1 MWSSLR
7 FRLELTLAK
16 MTSNALKMIL
26 GVDRKMNVKD
36 FKMFSE
42 ISETPEVFSNLIN
55 SKAQFQLAA
64 EKIKTRNISNVIIL
78 ARGTSDNAGHY
89 LKFLIEVKLG
99 LPVGLASPSSV
110 SIYGAKV
117 DFENTLVIAL
127 SQSGRSPD
135 LITFASA
142 AREGG
147 ALLIAMTNNSDSP
160 LAKVGDIHIDLS
172 AGPEVAVAATKS
184 YSAELLASLL
194 LVDNWMGNKEEVR
207 SHLVDSSRD
216 CIANLSEVDSFANS
230 LDAAR
235 EIVVIGRGYS
245 YANAKELALKIQ
257 ETSYIPVQGMSS
269 ADYQH
274 GPIATLN
281 KNSQVIV
288 LAPSG
293 MPKKA
298 LEDSIARIRQS
309 EPELIWLGSDQ
320 LALKE
325 EKVIRGSSQVKEE
338 ESTII
343 DAALIQYLTLGFAV
357 KNGFNPDSPAGLSKV
372 TKTL

>member
-1 MWSSLR
+1 MK
-7 FRLELTLAK
+7 T
-16 MTSNALKMIL
+16 
-26 GVDRKMNVKD
+26 KD
-36 FKMFSE
+36 FKMYEE
-42 ISETPEVFSNLIN
+42 ISETPDVFSRLIN
-55 SKAQFQLAA
+55 SEAQFQKAA
-64 EKIKTRNISNVIIL
+64 GKIKARNITNVIIL

-117 DFENTLVIAL
+117 DFKDTLVIAL

-135 LITFASA
+135 LITFASSA
-142 AREGG
+142 KEGK
-147 ALLIAMTNNSDSP
+147 ALLITMTNNSDSP
-160 LAKVGDIHIDLS
+160 LANVGDIHIDLS
-172 AGPEVAVAATKS
+172 AGLEVAVAATKS

-194 LVDNWMGNKEEVR
+194 LVDSWIGNMSAGR
-207 SHLVDSSRD
+207 SHLVDSSRE
-216 CIANLSEVDSFANS
+216 CIVNLGEVDSFANS
-230 LDAAR
+230 LDAKR
-235 EIVVIGRGYS
+235 EIVVIGRGYA

-281 KNSQVIV
+281 SDSQVIV
-288 LAPSG
+288 LSPSG

-298 LEDSIARIRQS
+298 LEDSMVRIRQS
-309 EPELIWLGSDQ
+309 EPEIIWLGSNE
-320 LALKE
+320 LALNKE
-325 EKVIRGSSQVKEE
+325 RVIKGSNQAKEE

>member
-1 MWSSLR
+1 MKV
-7 FRLELTLAK
+7 T
-16 MTSNALKMIL
+16 
-26 GVDRKMNVKD
+26 D
-36 FKMFSE
+36 FKMYSE
-42 ISETPEVFSNLIN
+42 ISETPDVFSRLIN
-55 SKAQFQLAA
+55 SEAQFQQAA
-64 EKIKTRNISNVIIL
+64 EKIKARNITNVIIL

-117 DFENTLVIAL
+117 DFKDTLVIAL

-142 AREGG
+142 AKEGK
-147 ALLIAMTNNSDSP
+147 ALLITMTNNSDSP
-160 LAKVGDIHIDLS
+160 LANVGDLHIDLS
-172 AGPEVAVAATKS
+172 AGLEVAVAATKS

-194 LVDNWMGNKEEVR
+194 LVDSWIGNMSAGR
-207 SHLVDSSRD
+207 SHLVVSSRE
-216 CIANLSEVDSFANS
+216 CIANLGEVDSFAKS
-230 LDAAR
+230 LDANR
-235 EIVVIGRGYS
+235 EIVVIGRGYA

-281 KNSQVIV
+281 SDSQVIV
-288 LAPSG
+288 LSPSG

-298 LEDSIARIRQS
+298 LEDSMVRIRQS
-309 EPELIWLGSDQ
+309 EPEIIWLGSNE
-320 LALKE
+320 LALTKE
-325 EKVIRGSSQVKEE
+325 RVIKGSNQAKEE

>member
-1 MWSSLR
+1 M
-7 FRLELTLAK
+7 K
-16 MTSNALKMIL
+16 I
-26 GVDRKMNVKD
+26 KD

-42 ISETPEVFSNLIN
+42 ISETPDVFSRLIN
-55 SKAQFQLAA
+55 SEAQFQQAA
-64 EKIKTRNISNVIIL
+64 EKIKARNITNVIIL

-117 DFENTLVIAL
+117 DFKDTLVIAL

-135 LITFASA
+135 LITFASSA
-142 AREGG
+142 KEGK
-147 ALLIAMTNNSDSP
+147 ALLITMTNNSDSP
-160 LAKVGDIHIDLS
+160 LANVGDLHIDLS
-172 AGPEVAVAATKS
+172 AGLEVAVAATKS

-194 LVDNWMGNKEEVR
+194 LVDSWIGNMSAGR
-207 SHLVDSSRD
+207 SHLVVSSRE
-216 CIANLSEVDSFANS
+216 CIANLGEVDSFAKS
-230 LDAAR
+230 LDANR
-235 EIVVIGRGYS
+235 EIVVIGRGYA

-281 KNSQVIV
+281 SDSQVIV
-288 LAPSG
+288 LSPSG

-298 LEDSIARIRQS
+298 LEDSMVRIRQS
-309 EPELIWLGSDQ
+309 EPEIIWLGSNE
-320 LALKE
+320 LALNKE
-325 EKVIRGSSQVKEE
+325 RVIKGSNQAKEE

-343 DAALIQYLTLGFAV
+343 DAALIQYLTLGFTV

>member
-1 MWSSLR
+1 M
-7 FRLELTLAK
+7 K
-16 MTSNALKMIL
+16 I
-26 GVDRKMNVKD
+26 KD
-36 FKMFSE
+36 FKMYSE
-42 ISETPEVFSNLIN
+42 ISETPDVFSRLIN
-55 SKAQFQLAA
+55 SEAQFQKAA
-64 EKIKTRNISNVIIL
+64 EKIKARNITNVIIL

-117 DFENTLVIAL
+117 DFKDTLVIAL

-142 AREGG
+142 AKEGK
-147 ALLIAMTNNSDSP
+147 ALLITMTNNSDSP
-160 LAKVGDIHIDLS
+160 LANVGDIHIDLS
-172 AGPEVAVAATKS
+172 AGLEVAVAATKS

-194 LVDNWMGNKEEVR
+194 LVDSWIGNMSAGR
-207 SHLVDSSRD
+207 SHLVDSSRE
-216 CIANLSEVDSFANS
+216 CIVNLGEVDSFANS
-230 LDAAR
+230 LDAKR
-235 EIVVIGRGYS
+235 EIVVIGRGYA

-281 KNSQVIV
+281 SDSQVIV
-288 LAPSG
+288 LSPSG

-298 LEDSIARIRQS
+298 LEDSMVRIRQS
-309 EPELIWLGSDQ
+309 EPEIIWLGSKE
-320 LALKE
+320 LALTKE
-325 EKVIRGSSQVKEE
+325 RVIKGSNQAKEE

>member
-1 MWSSLR
+1 MY
-7 FRLELTLAK
+7 
-16 MTSNALKMIL
+16 
-26 GVDRKMNVKD
+26 
-36 FKMFSE
+36 SE
-42 ISETPEVFSNLIN
+42 ISETPDVFSRLIN
-55 SKAQFQLAA
+55 SEAQFKQAA
-64 EKIKTRNISNVIIL
+64 EKIKARNITNVIIL

-117 DFENTLVIAL
+117 DFKDTLVIAL

-142 AREGG
+142 AKEGK
-147 ALLIAMTNNSDSP
+147 ALLITMTNNSDSP
-160 LAKVGDIHIDLS
+160 LANVGDLHIDLS
-172 AGPEVAVAATKS
+172 AGLEVAVAATKS

-194 LVDNWMGNKEEVR
+194 LVDSWIGNMSAGR
-207 SHLVDSSRD
+207 LHLVDSSRE
-216 CIANLSEVDSFANS
+216 CIANLGEVDSFANS
-230 LDAAR
+230 LDAKR
-235 EIVVIGRGYS
+235 VIVVIGRGYA

-281 KNSQVIV
+281 SDSQVIA
-288 LAPSG
+288 LSPSG
-293 MPKKA
+293 MPKQA
-298 LEDSIARIRQS
+298 LEDSMVRIRQS
-309 EPELIWLGSDQ
+309 EPEIIWLGSNE
-320 LALKE
+320 LALNKE
-325 EKVIRGSSQVKEE
+325 RVIKGSNQAKEE

>member
-1 MWSSLR
+1 M
-7 FRLELTLAK
+7 K
-16 MTSNALKMIL
+16 
-26 GVDRKMNVKD
+26 VKD
-36 FKMFSE
+36 FKMYSE
-42 ISETPEVFSNLIN
+42 ISETPEVFSRLLE
-55 SKAQFQLAA
+55 SKAQFQQAA
-64 EKIKTRNISNVIIL
+64 EKIKVRKITNVIIL

-117 DFENTLVIAL
+117 DFKETLVIAL

-142 AREGG
+142 AKEGK
-147 ALLIAMTNNSDSP
+147 ALLITMTNNSDSP
-160 LAKVGDIHIDLS
+160 LASVGDIHIDLS
-172 AGPEVAVAATKS
+172 AGPEFAVAATKS

-194 LVDNWMGNKEEVR
+194 LVENWIGNVSAGR
-207 SHLVDSSRD
+207 SHLVDSSRE
-216 CIANLSEVDSFANS
+216 CIANLGELDSFANS
-230 LDAAR
+230 LDAKR
-235 EIVVIGRGYS
+235 EIVVIGRGYA

-274 GPIATLN
+274 GPIATLS
-281 KNSQVIV
+281 KDSQVIV
-288 LAPSG
+288 LSPSG

-298 LEDSIARIRQS
+298 LEDSMIRIRQS
-309 EPELIWLGSDQ
+309 EPEILWIGSNQLATKDERVILGSS
-320 LALKE
+320 LE
-325 EKVIRGSSQVKEE
+325 TEE
-338 ESTII
+338 ESTTI
-343 DAALIQYLTLGFAV
+343 DAALIQYLTLSFAV

>member
-1 MWSSLR
+1 M
-7 FRLELTLAK
+7 K
-16 MTSNALKMIL
+16 I
-26 GVDRKMNVKD
+26 KD
-36 FKMFSE
+36 FKMYAE
-42 ISETPEVFSNLIN
+42 ISETPDVFSRLIN
-55 SKAQFQLAA
+55 SESQFQQAA
-64 EKIKTRNISNVIIL
+64 EKIKARNITNVIIL

-117 DFENTLVIAL
+117 DFKDTLVIAL

-142 AREGG
+142 AKEGK
-147 ALLIAMTNNSDSP
+147 ALLITMTNNSDSP
-160 LAKVGDIHIDLS
+160 LANVGDLHIDLS
-172 AGPEVAVAATKS
+172 AGLEVAVAATKS

-194 LVDNWMGNKEEVR
+194 LVDSWIGNMSAGR
-207 SHLVDSSRD
+207 SHLVDSSRE
-216 CIANLSEVDSFANS
+216 CIANLGEVDSFANS
-230 LDAAR
+230 LDAKR
-235 EIVVIGRGYS
+235 EIVVIGRGYA

-281 KNSQVIV
+281 SDSQVIV
-288 LAPSG
+288 LSPSG

-298 LEDSIARIRQS
+298 LEDSMVRIRQS
-309 EPELIWLGSDQ
+309 EPEIIWLGSNE
-320 LALKE
+320 LALTKE
-325 EKVIRGSSQVKEE
+325 RVIKGSNQAKEE

>member
-1 MWSSLR
+1 M
-7 FRLELTLAK
+7 K
-16 MTSNALKMIL
+16 
-26 GVDRKMNVKD
+26 VKD
-36 FKMFSE
+36 FTMYSE
-42 ISETPEVFSNLIN
+42 ISETPDVFSRLIN
-55 SKAQFQLAA
+55 SEAQFQQAA
-64 EKIKTRNISNVIIL
+64 EKIKARNISNVIIL

-117 DFENTLVIAL
+117 DFKDTLVIAL

-142 AREGG
+142 AKEGK
-147 ALLIAMTNNSDSP
+147 ALLITMTNNSDSP
-160 LAKVGDIHIDLS
+160 LANVGHLHIDLS
-172 AGPEVAVAATKS
+172 AGLEVAVAATKS

-194 LVDNWMGNKEEVR
+194 LVDSWIGNMSAGR
-207 SHLVDSSRD
+207 SHLVDSSRER
-216 CIANLSEVDSFANS
+216 IANLGEVDSFANS
-230 LDAAR
+230 LDAKR
-235 EIVVIGRGYS
+235 EIVVIGRGYA

-281 KNSQVIV
+281 SDSQVIV
-288 LAPSG
+288 LSPSG
-293 MPKKA
+293 MPKQA
-298 LEDSIARIRQS
+298 LEDSMVRIRQS
-309 EPELIWLGSDQ
+309 EPEIIWLGSNE
-320 LALKE
+320 LALTKE
-325 EKVIRGSSQVKEE
+325 RVIKGSNQAKEE

-357 KNGFNPDSPAGLSKV
+357 KNGFNPDSPTGLSKV

>member
-1 MWSSLR
+1 MY
-7 FRLELTLAK
+7 
-16 MTSNALKMIL
+16 
-26 GVDRKMNVKD
+26 
-36 FKMFSE
+36 SE
-42 ISETPEVFSNLIN
+42 ISETPDVFSRLIN
-55 SKAQFQLAA
+55 SEAQFQQAA
-64 EKIKTRNISNVIIL
+64 EKIKARNISNVIIL

-117 DFENTLVIAL
+117 DFKNTLVVAL
-127 SQSGRSPD
+127 SQSGKSPD
-135 LITFASA
+135 LLAFASA
-142 AREGG
+142 SKEGG

-160 LAKVGDIHIDLS
+160 LAKAGDIHIDLS
-172 AGPEVAVAATKS
+172 AGPEIAVAATKS

-194 LVDNWMGNKEEVR
+194 LVDSWIGNMSAGR
-207 SHLVDSSRD
+207 SHLVDSSRE
-216 CIANLSEVDSFANS
+216 CIANLGEVDSFANS
-230 LDAAR
+230 LDAKR
-235 EIVVIGRGYS
+235 EIVVIGRGYA

-281 KNSQVIV
+281 SDSQVIV
-288 LAPSG
+288 LSPSG

-298 LEDSIARIRQS
+298 LEDSMVRIRQS
-309 EPELIWLGSDQ
+309 EPEIIWLGSNE
-320 LALKE
+320 LALNKE
-325 EKVIRGSSQVKEE
+325 RVIKGSNQAKEE

-357 KNGFNPDSPAGLSKV
+357 KNGFNPDSPTGLSKV

>member
-1 MWSSLR
+1 M
-7 FRLELTLAK
+7 K
-16 MTSNALKMIL
+16 I
-26 GVDRKMNVKD
+26 KD

-42 ISETPEVFSNLIN
+42 ISETPDVFSRLIN
-55 SKAQFQLAA
+55 SEAQFQQAA
-64 EKIKTRNISNVIIL
+64 EKIKARNITNVIIL

-117 DFENTLVIAL
+117 DFKDTLVIAL

-142 AREGG
+142 AKEGK
-147 ALLIAMTNNSDSP
+147 ALLITMTNNSDSP
-160 LAKVGDIHIDLS
+160 LVNVGDIHIDLS
-172 AGPEVAVAATKS
+172 AGLEVAVAATKS

-194 LVDNWMGNKEEVR
+194 LVDSWIGNMSAGR
-207 SHLVDSSRD
+207 SHLVDSSRE
-216 CIANLSEVDSFANS
+216 CIVNLGEVDSFAKS
-230 LDAAR
+230 LDANR
-235 EIVVIGRGYS
+235 EIVVIGRGYA

-281 KNSQVIV
+281 SDSQVIV
-288 LAPSG
+288 LSPSG

-298 LEDSIARIRQS
+298 LEDSMVRIRQS
-309 EPELIWLGSDQ
+309 EPEIIWLGSNE
-320 LALKE
+320 LALNKE
-325 EKVIRGSSQVKEE
+325 RVIKGSNQAKEE

>member
-1 MWSSLR
+1 M
-7 FRLELTLAK
+7 K
-16 MTSNALKMIL
+16 
-26 GVDRKMNVKD
+26 VKD
-36 FKMFSE
+36 FKMYSE
-42 ISETPEVFSNLIN
+42 ISETPDVFSRLIN
-55 SKAQFQLAA
+55 SEAQFKEAA
-64 EKIKTRNISNVIIL
+64 EKIKARNISNVIIL

-89 LKFLIEVKLG
+89 LKFLIEVRLG

-117 DFENTLVIAL
+117 DFKNTLVIAL

-142 AREGG
+142 AKEGK
-147 ALLIAMTNNSDSP
+147 ALLITMTNNSDSP
-160 LAKVGDIHIDLS
+160 LANVGDLHIDLS
-172 AGPEVAVAATKS
+172 AGLEVAVAATKS

-194 LVDNWMGNKEEVR
+194 LVDSWIGNMSAGR
-207 SHLVDSSRD
+207 SHLVDSSRE
-216 CIANLSEVDSFANS
+216 CIANLGEVDSFANS
-230 LDAAR
+230 LDAKR
-235 EIVVIGRGYS
+235 VIVVIGRGYA

-281 KNSQVIV
+281 SDSQVIA
-288 LAPSG
+288 LSPSG
-293 MPKKA
+293 MPKQA
-298 LEDSIARIRQS
+298 LEDSMVRIRQS
-309 EPELIWLGSDQ
+309 EPEIIWLGSNE
-320 LALKE
+320 LALTKE
-325 EKVIRGSSQVKEE
+325 RVIKGSNQAKEE